1 MDPIIFSIILFVVF
15 MLLLSVVIRGAINSS
30 KLTEQLESLNQEM
43 KLLRKEIHENK
54 SIVDKRI

>member
-1 MDPIIFSIILFVVF
+1 MDPILLSIIVFVVF

-54 SIVDKRI
+54 HIVDKRL